1 MGDVLANV
9 RKSLNKGGVSEI
21 QLHHKH
27 EDLRELWE
35 ERQGL
40 LSEMNVAKR
49 KAAEQAA
56 QPYLEKLQEIEQNY
70 ATILSLIPKE

>member
-1 MGDVLANV
+1 MGDGLANV

-21 QLHHKH
+21 ALHNRH
-27 EDLRELWE
+27 EDLKELWE
-35 ERQGL
+35 ERQRL